1 MKDLNTQSSP
11 PAQNAALSSTQDAPA
26 GADFPQRLDTRKA
39 AAFLGVQPSSLKYS
53 RHTGQLCGVTTPA
66 YRKLGRR
73 VIYDLDVLQQWL
85 DQFELQTNTGIRR

>member
-1 MKDLNTQSSP
+1 MKNRKAQSSSLAFNATQSSN
-11 PAQNAALSSTQDAPA
+11 QAASP
-26 GADFPQRLDTRKA
+26 GAVFPQRLDTRQA

-73 VIYDLDVLQQWL
+73 VIYDLGVLQQWL
-85 DQFELQTNTGIRR
+85 DQFGLQTNTGIRR

>member
-1 MKDLNTQSSP
+1 MKNRKTQSSSL
-11 PAQNAALSSTQDAPA
+11 ALNATLSSNQAASP
-26 GADFPQRLDTRKA
+26 GAVFPQRLDTRQA